1 MTLDQRLEAVF
12 QDHFNDPGLRLTNDT
27 TAADIP
33 GWDSLAHISLV
44 FRIEEEFDV
53 MFASEEAMTLANV
66 GDLKRL
72 LEEKGA

>member
-1 MTLDQRLEAVF
+1 MTLDEQLEAVF
-12 QDHFNDPGLRLTNDT
+12 QDHFNDPALELTDDT

-44 FRIEEEFDV
+44 FRLEEEFDV
-53 MFASEEAMTLANV
+53 MFASDEAMTLANV

-72 LEEKGA
+72 LKEKVG